1 MSGYSKTPLAK
12 KLGYKEQFNALLVG
26 APKDYMKLVS
36 PLPDGVQFTES
47 GPYDLI
53 HFFVN
58 DVDTLENG
66 LKKYRENIVSN
77 GMIWVSWYKKASKK
91 PTEIIEDTIR
101 DTALALDLVD
111 IKVCSINDDWSALK
125 LVIPVSMRKVK

>member
-1 MSGYSKTPLAK
+1 MT
-12 KLGYKEQFNALLVG
+12 
-26 APKDYMKLVS
+26 LVS
-36 PLPDGVQFTES
+36 PLPNGVQFTAP

-58 DVDTLENG
+58 KVDTLENG
-66 LKKYRENIVSN
+66 LIKYRENIVSN
-77 GMIWVSWYKKASKK
+77 GMIWVSWYKKASKQ

-111 IKVCSINDDWSALK
+111 IKVCSVNDDWSGLK
-125 LVIPVSMRKVK
+125 LVIPVSLRKI